1 MPTFDSGFLYYLTQ
15 PNSGIFLLDAIY
27 QDNDNGVHTFLISE
41 DGPYGPGGTPI
52 SFRDEDIVSDL
63 FGDNKD
69 KWFITFPMNVD
80 EISNSNS
87 NSNSGSIRTS
97 VGGNKKTKKQS
108 KTKTKRKNRR

>member
-27 QDNDNGVHTFLISE
+27 QDLDNGVHTFLISQ

-69 KWFITFPMNVD
+69 KWFIVFPMSVD
-80 EISNSNS
+80 DISNSNS
-87 NSNSGSIRTS
+87 NSSSVRTS
-97 VGGNKKTKKQS
+97 GGGKKKR
-108 KTKTKRKNRR
+108 KTRRKNRR